1 VSRAPLAEVRHLT
14 GLDVVAVNRSH
25 GLWFLTL
32 ADHRVVSLGAHP
44 SASTIARALDAA
56 GRPRGKWLN
65 PRMAAALIGA
75 LRRAVADSTPPS

>member
-1 VSRAPLAEVRHLT
+1 MSRSRARRPRPLSRPPLAEVRHLT

-32 ADHRVVSLGAHP
+32 PDRRVVSLGAHP

-56 GRPRGKWLN
+56 GDH
-65 PRMAAALIGA
+65 AASG
-75 LRRAVADSTPPS
+75 